1 MASEYTIKIE
11 SVVPRSEA
19 YIFKNPINWTI
30 AKGEHWAV
38 IGANGAGKSQLID
51 IVLGK
56 QFLRSGQIHFA
67 DNEKST
73 SFVKY
78 VAFTD
83 IYSLININ
91 NSYYQQRWNT
101 GDEQNAPLVAD
112 LFQDIANDWVDTLV
126 EAFSLTSLMSKRV
139 NMLSSG
145 ELRKTLIILS
155 LQARPKVLI
164 LDNPYIGLDTDSR
177 LVLNKMLEQLIRLKG
192 IQIITVVTQI
202 EDISPVITHVLPVKD
217 KQICDPRP
225 LSEFLADKEF
235 IETLFERK
243 NSLIIHTNTCRNQAD
258 KPAFED
264 ALIFNNVHIKYG
276 SRTILENIYWQV
288 KKGEQWLLWG
298 KNGSG
303 KSTLLSLVFG
313 DNPQAYANDIVLF
326 DRKRGTGESI
336 WDIKRRIGY
345 ISPEISLY
353 YRKNIS
359 CLDVVCSGFFDTI
372 GSPRKCNEE
381 QIQIALSW
389 MNKLGIEHLK
399 ESFFLSASTGE
410 RQLTLLARL
419 FVKNPDLLV
428 LDEPLHGLD
437 QQNKELVKQIIEDYC
452 TDNRSLIY
460 VTHYEDEIPKTIT
473 NRFVLTKI
481 D

>member
-1 MASEYTIKIE
+1 MESEYLIKIDA
-11 SVVPRSEA
+11 VVPRNQV
-19 YIFKNPINWTI
+19 YMFKNPINWTLR
-30 AKGEHWAV
+30 KGEHWAV

-51 IVLGK
+51 ILLGK
-56 QFLRSGQIHFA
+56 QFLKSGQITFA
-67 DNEKST
+67 GNEKSST
-73 SFVKY
+73 FVKY

-83 IYSLININ
+83 IYSLIDVN

-101 GDEQNAPLVAD
+101 GDEQNAPIVAD
-112 LFQDIANDWVDTLV
+112 LFRGVNDDWIETLM
-126 EAFSLTSLMSKRV
+126 EAFNLKSLMSKRV

-155 LQARPKVLI
+155 LQTRPSVLI

-177 LVLNKMLEQLIRLKG
+177 SVLNKMLEQLIRFEG
-192 IQIITVVTQI
+192 IHIVTVIPQV
-202 EDISPVITHVLPVKD
+202 EDISCAITHILPVKD
-217 KQICDPRP
+217 KQIMELR
-225 LSEFLADKEF
+225 SVNEFLADKEF
-235 IETLFERK
+235 IRTLFEK
-243 NSLIIHTNTCRNQAD
+243 ETNSVNTTTD
-258 KPAFED
+258 KENTDKSSFEN
-264 ALIFNNVHIKYG
+264 ALIFNDVRIKYG
-276 SRTILENIYWQV
+276 DRVILENINWQV

-353 YRKNIS
+353 YRKNIT

-372 GSPRKCNEE
+372 GSPRKCNQE
-381 QIQIALSW
+381 QTQIAVDW
-389 MNKLGIEHLK
+389 MDRFGIKHLAD
-399 ESFFLSASTGE
+399 SPFLCVSTGE
-410 RQLTLLARL
+410 KQLALLARL

-437 QQNKELVKQIIEDYC
+437 QQNKTLVKQLVEEYC
-452 TDNRSLIY
+452 TSNKSLIY
-460 VTHYEDEIPKTIT
+460 VTHYEGEISKTIT
-473 NRFVLTKI
+473 NRFVLTKQ